1 MPKINEAERKT
12 QKHVIALFCPVLQT
26 REAYAV
32 YDLWAAEQPEPY
44 HVWPVAAMLDYVYY
58 GDLHGQVNTNIMT
71 DKLTAWLTSKQGGNH
86 SLNLARKAVAEL
98 VKSAGNLQQ
107 GLYKANQEVYSLL
120 KYGAKV
126 HENPGE
132 PDKTV
137 YFIDWEHSHNNEFA
151 VAEEVTIKSG
161 SERRPDLVVYI
172 NGIAVAVIELKKSTV
187 SVSQGI
193 RQNLSNQSEHF
204 NKPFFTTIQ
213 FVMAGNT
220 GEGLRYGTIETP
232 EKYYLEWKNDPANT
246 TAQPQDNISLDILET
261 CRSLPDKLDWQLF
274 SMFQKR
280 RFLDLIHNFVV
291 FDKGVKKVCRHNQ
304 FFGVKKA
311 QIKLSRKQGGIIW
324 HTQGSGKTITM
335 VWLSKWILA
344 TNPKARVLIVTD
356 RDELDEQME
365 KVYKGVDEQVY
376 RTRSCD
382 DLVERLDTTD
392 KRLICSLIHK
402 FGVRT
407 NSEATE
413 SQTKKSV
420 EQFIKELKAAL
431 PVGFK
436 AKGDFVIFVD
446 ECHRTQSGLL
456 HEAMKEILPD
466 AIFVGFTGTPLL
478 VRDKKTSIEVFSPG
492 YIHTYK
498 YDEAVADGVVLDL
511 RYEARDIEQIITQQS
526 KIDEYFEA
534 KTRGLNDAAKA
545 KLKSKWGNMQKVY
558 SSRKRLEVIA
568 EDIIADFD
576 IKNRLADGNGN
587 ALLVADSIYSACKYY
602 EIFLS
607 RGFRQCAIVTS
618 FVPLEGN
625 LRTEAEDA
633 EGFEKYE
640 VYKKMLN
647 GQSTEDFE
655 AEAKRKFIDEPAQM
669 KLLIVVDKLLTGFDA
684 PPCTYLYID
693 KSMYDHG
700 LFQAICRVNRLDGEG
715 KDFGYIVD
723 YKQLFG
729 DLADALDKY
738 TSGAFE
744 GYAAEDVD
752 GLIKDRL
759 EEAKK
764 YLDLVLE
771 ELDDLCG
778 GVPDPRAEIDFIHT
792 FCGEDGVGG
801 IDDESCSRSREKLY
815 KLVNRLVRAYTAIKG
830 DMSEAGYTSG
840 EEAKIDK
847 QIVFYTALKETIGN
861 ASGDF
866 IDLKSYE
873 ADMRR
878 LIDTYIKADDSRK
891 LGEFD
896 DFTLLDFVR
905 VQGEQLGG
913 KGKEAAAEA
922 IENNIRKKIVEK
934 ILINPKYY
942 EKMSEILDKLIRER
956 REGAVAYEELLAKYV
971 ELVKNAETPESNP
984 RYPEPIRRSAA
995 LRAFYDNC
1003 GEDEALA
1010 LAIDKAVRESK
1021 LADFRHNGFKERP
1034 IKQALL
1040 KVLNDRDEVERVYN
1054 IVVEQGEY

>member
-1 MPKINEAERKT
+1 MPRINEAERKT
-12 QKHVIALFCPVLQT
+12 QNRVLALFQDK
-26 REAYAV
+26 AG
-32 YDLWAAEQPEPY
+32 
-44 HVWPVAAMLDYVYY
+44 LDYSYL
-58 GDLHGQVNTNIMT
+58 GDLHGQLNTNIMA
-71 DKLTAWLTSKQGGNH
+71 DRLTAWLTSSKGGGY
-86 SLNLARKAVAEL
+86 SQVIAERAVFEL
-98 VKSAGNLQQ
+98 VKVAGNLQQ
-107 GLYKANQEVYSLL
+107 GLYKANQDVYSLL

-126 HENPGE
+126 HENPGD

-137 YFIDWEHSHNNEFA
+137 YFIDWAHSQNNEFA

-161 SERRPDLVVYI
+161 SERRPDIVVYI
-172 NGIAVAVIELKKSTV
+172 NGIALAVIELKKSTV

-220 GEGLRYGTIETP
+220 GEGLRYATIETP
-232 EKYYLEWKNDPANT
+232 EKYYLEWKNDSVNT
-246 TAQPQDNISLDILET
+246 TAQPQDDLSLDILEK
-261 CRSLPDKLDWQLF
+261 CKNLPDKLDWQLF

-280 RFLDLIHNFVV
+280 RLLDLIHNFIV

-304 FFGVKKA
+304 FFGIKKA
-311 QIKLSRKQGGIIW
+311 QIKLDRKQGGIIW
-324 HTQGSGKTITM
+324 HTQGSGKTLTM

-344 TNPKARVLIVTD
+344 GNPEARVLIITD

-365 KVYKGVDEQVY
+365 KVYLGVDEKVY
-376 RTRSCD
+376 RTKSCD
-382 DLVERLDTTD
+382 DLVKRLDKTE

-407 NSEATE
+407 SSESSE
-413 SQTKKSV
+413 VLTKKSV
-420 EQFIKELKAAL
+420 EQFIRELKAAL
-431 PVGFK
+431 PTDFK
-436 AKGDFVIFVD
+436 AKGDFVVFVD

-456 HEAMKEILPD
+456 HEAMKEILPN
-466 AIFVGFTGTPLL
+466 AIFIGFTGTPLL
-478 VRDKKTSIEVFSPG
+478 VKDKKTSIEVFAPG

-511 RYEARDIEQIITQQS
+511 RYEARDIEQIITNQER
-526 KIDEYFEA
+526 IDQYFDV

-558 SSRKRLEVIA
+558 SSLKRLEVIA
-568 EDIIADFD
+568 EDVIADFD

-587 ALLVADSIYSACKYY
+587 AMLVADSIYSACKYY
-602 EIFLS
+602 EVFQS

-618 FVPLEGN
+618 FVPLPGN

-633 EGFEKYE
+633 EEFKKYE
-640 VYKKMLN
+640 VYTQMLN
-647 GQSTEDFE
+647 GQSAEDFE
-655 AEAKRKFIDEPAQM
+655 AEAKRKFIEEPAQM

-693 KSMYDHG
+693 KSMHDHG
-700 LFQAICRVNRLDGEG
+700 LFQAICRVNRLDGEE

-729 DLADALDKY
+729 DLANALNKY
-738 TSGAFE
+738 TAGAFE
-744 GYAAEDVD
+744 GYSPEDVE

-759 EEAKK
+759 GEAKK
-764 YLDLVLE
+764 YLDTTLE
-771 ELDDLCG
+771 ELEDLCG
-778 GVPDPRAEIDFIHT
+778 GVPAPRAEIDFIHY
-792 FCGEDGVGG
+792 FCGENGVGG

-815 KLVNRLVRAYTAIKG
+815 KLVNRVIRAYTEIKG
-830 DMSEAGYTSG
+830 EMSEAGYTVT
-840 EEAKIDK
+840 EQVEIDK
-847 QIVFYTALKETIGN
+847 KVMFYTALKETIGN

-891 LGEFD
+891 IGEFD
-896 DFTLLDFVR
+896 DFTLLDFVMA
-905 VQGEQLGG
+905 QGEQLGG

-922 IENNIRKKIVEK
+922 IENNIRKKVVEK

-942 EKMSEILDKLIRER
+942 EKMSAILDELIKAR
-956 REGAVAYEELLAKYV
+956 REGAVAYEEMLAKYV
-971 ELVKNAETPESNP
+971 ELVKNAENPENNP
-984 RYPEPIRRSAA
+984 RYPESIRHSGA
-995 LRAFYDNC
+995 LRALFDNC
-1003 GEDEALA
+1003 GENEALA
-1010 LAIDKAVRESK
+1010 LALDKAVRESK
-1021 LADFRHNGFKERP
+1021 QADFRHNEFKERR
-1034 IKQALL
+1034 IKQALY
-1040 KVLNDRDEVERVYN
+1040 KVLKDKDEVERVYN

>member
-1 MPKINEAERKT
+1 MPRINEAERKT
-12 QKHVIALFCPVLQT
+12 QDRVLALF
-26 REAYAV
+26 R
-32 YDLWAAEQPEPY
+32 DKAALGYE
-44 HVWPVAAMLDYVYY
+44 YY
-58 GDLHGQVNTNIMT
+58 GDLRHQTNTNIMT
-71 DKLTAWLTSKQGGNH
+71 DKLMAWLVSPKGGGYSA
-86 SLNLARKAVAEL
+86 SLAAKAIDVL
-98 VKSAGNLQQ
+98 VRAAGNLQQ
-107 GLYKANQEVYSLL
+107 GLYKANQDVYSLL

-126 HENPGE
+126 RENPGE
-132 PDKTV
+132 PEKTV
-137 YFIDWEHSHNNEFA
+137 YFIDWDHSHNNEFA

-193 RQNLSNQSEHF
+193 RQNISNQNEHF
-204 NKPFFTTIQ
+204 NKPFFTTVQ
-213 FVMAGNT
+213 FVMAGNN

-232 EKYYLEWKNDPANT
+232 EKYYLEWKNDTVNT
-246 TAQPQDNISLDILET
+246 EAQPLDNVSLDILEK
-261 CRSLPDKLDWQLF
+261 CKQLSDKLDWQLF
-274 SMFQKR
+274 SMFHKR

-291 FDKGVKKVCRHNQ
+291 FDKGIKKVCRHNQ
-304 FFGVKKA
+304 FFGIKKA
-311 QIKLSRKQGGIIW
+311 QLKLGKKQGGIIW
-324 HTQGSGKTITM
+324 HTQGSGKTLTM

-344 TNPKARVLIVTD
+344 NNPNARVLIVTD
-356 RDELDEQME
+356 REELDEQME

-376 RTRSCD
+376 RTSSCA
-382 DLVERLDTTD
+382 DLVEKLDRTD

-402 FGVRT
+402 FGVR
-407 NSEATE
+407 NKSESSENQA
-413 SQTKKSV
+413 KKSV
-420 EQFIKELKAAL
+420 EQFIRELKAAL
-431 PVGFK
+431 PQDFK
-436 AKGDFVIFVD
+436 AKGDFVVFVD

-456 HEAMKEILPD
+456 HEAMKEILPN
-466 AIFVGFTGTPLL
+466 AIFIGFTGTPLL
-478 VRDKKTSIEVFSPG
+478 VKDKKTSIEVFSPG

-511 RYEARDIEQIITQQS
+511 RYEARDIEQIITAQD
-526 KIDEYFEA
+526 KIDAYFDA

-587 ALLVADSIYSACKYY
+587 AMLVADSIYSACKYY
-602 EIFLS
+602 EIFQS
-607 RGFRQCAIVTS
+607 RGFKQCAIVTS
-618 FVPLEGN
+618 FVPLESN

-633 EGFEKYE
+633 EEFEKYE
-640 VYKKMLN
+640 IYKKMLN
-647 GQSTEDFE
+647 GQTAEDFE
-655 AEAKRKFIDEPAQM
+655 AEAKRKFIEEPAQM

-693 KSMYDHG
+693 KSMHDHG
-700 LFQAICRVNRLDGEG
+700 LFQAICRVNRLDGEE

-729 DLADALDKY
+729 DLADALNKY

-744 GYAAEDVD
+744 GYAAEDIE

-759 EEAKK
+759 DEAKK
-764 YLDLVLE
+764 YLDATLE

-778 GVPDPRAEIDFIHT
+778 GVPAPRSEIDYIHY
-792 FCGEDGVGG
+792 FCGENGVGG

-815 KLVNRLVRAYTAIKG
+815 KLVNRLVRAYAEIKG
-830 DMSEAGYTSG
+830 DMANAGYTAS
-840 EEAKIDK
+840 EQADIDK
-847 QIVFYTALKETIGN
+847 KVTFYIALKETIGN

-891 LGEFD
+891 IGEFD
-896 DFTLLDFVR
+896 DFTLLDFVL
-905 VQGEQLGG
+905 VQGEKLGG

-922 IENNIRKKIVEK
+922 IENNIRKKVVEK

-942 EKMSEILDKLIRER
+942 EKMSAILDELIRAR
-956 REGAVAYEELLAKYV
+956 REGAIAYEKLLEKYI
-971 ELVKNAETPESNP
+971 ELVKNAESPENNPYYPES
-984 RYPEPIRRSAA
+984 IRHSGA

-1003 GEDEALA
+1003 GNDEALA
-1010 LAIDKAVRESK
+1010 IALDKAVRQSK
-1021 LADFRHNGFKERP
+1021 QVDFRHNEFKERR
-1034 IKQALL
+1034 IKQALF
-1040 KVLNDRDEVERVYN
+1040 KVLNDKDEVERVYN

>member
-1 MPKINEAERKT
+1 MPRINEAERKT
-12 QKHVIALFCPVLQT
+12 QDRVLALF
-26 REAYAV
+26 R
-32 YDLWAAEQPEPY
+32 DKAALGYE
-44 HVWPVAAMLDYVYY
+44 YY
-58 GDLHGQVNTNIMT
+58 GDLRHQTNTNIMT
-71 DKLTAWLTSKQGGNH
+71 DKLMAWLVSPKGGGYSA
-86 SLNLARKAVAEL
+86 SLAAKAIDVL
-98 VKSAGNLQQ
+98 VRAAGNLQQ
-107 GLYKANQEVYSLL
+107 GLYKANQDVYSLL

-126 HENPGE
+126 KENPGE
-132 PDKTV
+132 PEKTV

-151 VAEEVTIKSG
+151 IAEEVTIKSG

-193 RQNLSNQSEHF
+193 RQNISNQNEHF
-204 NKPFFTTIQ
+204 NKPFFTTVQ
-213 FVMAGNT
+213 FVMAGNN

-232 EKYYLEWKNDPANT
+232 EKYYLEWKNDTVNT
-246 TAQPQDNISLDILET
+246 EAQPLDNVSLDILEK
-261 CRSLPDKLDWQLF
+261 CKQLSDKLDWQLF
-274 SMFQKR
+274 SMFHKR

-291 FDKGVKKVCRHNQ
+291 FDKGIKKVCRHNQ
-304 FFGVKKA
+304 FFGIKKA
-311 QIKLSRKQGGIIW
+311 QLKLGKKQGGIIW
-324 HTQGSGKTITM
+324 HTQGSGKTLTM

-344 TNPKARVLIVTD
+344 NNPNARVLIVTD
-356 RDELDEQME
+356 REELDEQME

-376 RTRSCD
+376 RTSSCA
-382 DLVERLDTTD
+382 DLVEKLDRTD

-402 FGVRT
+402 FGVR
-407 NSEATE
+407 NKSESSENQA
-413 SQTKKSV
+413 KKSV
-420 EQFIKELKAAL
+420 EQFIRELKTAL
-431 PVGFK
+431 PQDFK
-436 AKGDFVIFVD
+436 AKSDFVVFVD

-456 HEAMKEILPD
+456 HEAMKEILPN
-466 AIFVGFTGTPLL
+466 AIFIGFTGTPLL
-478 VRDKKTSIEVFSPG
+478 VKDKKTSIEVFSPG

-511 RYEARDIEQIITQQS
+511 RYEARDIEQIITAQD
-526 KIDEYFEA
+526 KIDAYFDA

-587 ALLVADSIYSACKYY
+587 AMLVADSIYSACKYY
-602 EIFLS
+602 EIFQS
-607 RGFRQCAIVTS
+607 RGFKQCAIVTS
-618 FVPLEGN
+618 FVPLESN

-633 EGFEKYE
+633 EEFEKYE
-640 VYKKMLN
+640 IYKKMLN
-647 GQSTEDFE
+647 GQTAEDFE
-655 AEAKRKFIDEPAQM
+655 AEAKRKFIEEPAQM

-693 KSMYDHG
+693 KSMHDHG
-700 LFQAICRVNRLDGEG
+700 LFQAICRVNRLDGEE

-729 DLADALDKY
+729 DLADALNKY

-744 GYAAEDVD
+744 GYAAEDIE

-759 EEAKK
+759 DEAKK
-764 YLDLVLE
+764 YLDATLE

-778 GVPDPRAEIDFIHT
+778 GVPAPRSEIDYIHY
-792 FCGEDGVGG
+792 FCGENGVGG

-815 KLVNRLVRAYTAIKG
+815 KLVNRLVRAYAEIKG
-830 DMSEAGYTSG
+830 DMANAGYTAS
-840 EEAKIDK
+840 EQADIDK
-847 QIVFYTALKETIGN
+847 KVTFYIALKETIGN

-891 LGEFD
+891 IGEFD
-896 DFTLLDFVR
+896 DFTLLDFVL
-905 VQGEQLGG
+905 VQGEKLGG

-922 IENNIRKKIVEK
+922 IENNIRKKVVEK

-942 EKMSEILDKLIRER
+942 EKMSAILDELIRAR
-956 REGAVAYEELLAKYV
+956 REGAIAYEKLLEKYI
-971 ELVKNAETPESNP
+971 ELVKNAESPENNPYYPES
-984 RYPEPIRRSAA
+984 IRHSGA

-1003 GEDEALA
+1003 GNDEALA
-1010 LAIDKAVRESK
+1010 IALDKAVRQSK
-1021 LADFRHNGFKERP
+1021 QVDFRHNEFKERR
-1034 IKQALL
+1034 IKQALF
-1040 KVLNDRDEVERVYN
+1040 KVLNDKDEVERVYN

>member
-1 MPKINEAERKT
+1 MPKINETERKT
-12 QKHVIALFCPVLQT
+12 QNRVLALFQDK
-26 REAYAV
+26 AG
-32 YDLWAAEQPEPY
+32 
-44 HVWPVAAMLDYVYY
+44 LDYAYL
-58 GDLHGQVNTNIMT
+58 GDLHGQQNTNIME
-71 DKLTAWLTSKQGGNH
+71 DRLTAWLTSSKGGGY
-86 SLNLARKAVAEL
+86 SRAIADKAVLEL
-98 VKSAGNLQQ
+98 VKAAGNLQQ
-107 GLYKANQEVYSLL
+107 GLYKANQNVYSLL

-126 HENPGE
+126 HETPGA

-137 YFIDWEHSHNNEFA
+137 YFIDWAHSHHNEFA

-187 SVSQGI
+187 SVSRGI

-204 NKPFFTTIQ
+204 NRPFFTTIQ
-213 FVMAGNT
+213 FVMAGNP
-220 GEGLRYGTIETP
+220 GEGLRYAAIDTK
-232 EKYYLEWKNDPANT
+232 EKYYLEWKNDAVHT
-246 TAQPQDNISLDILET
+246 MAQPQDDVSLDILEK
-261 CRSLPDKLDWQLF
+261 CKSLHNKLDRQLF

-280 RFLDLIHNFVV
+280 RFLDLIHNFIV
-291 FDKGVKKVCRHNQ
+291 FDKGEKRVCRHNQ

-311 QIKLSRKQGGIIW
+311 QVKLNRKQGGIIW
-324 HTQGSGKTITM
+324 HTQGSGKTLTM

-344 TNPKARVLIVTD
+344 GNPEARVLIITD
-356 RDELDEQME
+356 REELDGQME
-365 KVYKGVDEQVY
+365 KVYLGVDEQVY
-376 RTRSCD
+376 RTKSCE
-382 DLVERLDTTD
+382 DLVRRLDKTE

-407 NSEATE
+407 RSESSEA
-413 SQTKKSV
+413 QTKKSV
-420 EQFIKELKAAL
+420 EQFIRELKAAL
-431 PVGFK
+431 PTGFR
-436 AKGDFVIFVD
+436 AKGDFVVFVD

-456 HEAMKEILPD
+456 HKAMKEILPN
-466 AIFVGFTGTPLL
+466 AIFIGFTGTPLL
-478 VRDKKTSIEVFSPG
+478 VKDKKTSIEIFAPG

-511 RYEARDIEQIITQQS
+511 RYEARDIEQIISNQER
-526 KIDEYFEA
+526 IDQYFDI

-558 SSRKRLEVIA
+558 SSLKRLEVIA
-568 EDIIADFD
+568 EDIISDFD
-576 IKNRLADGNGN
+576 IKRRLADGNGN
-587 ALLVADSIYSACKYY
+587 AMLVADSIYSACKYY
-602 EIFLS
+602 EIFQS

-618 FVPLEGN
+618 FVPLAGN

-633 EGFEKYE
+633 EEFKKYE
-640 VYKKMLN
+640 AYMHMLN
-647 GQSTEDFE
+647 GQSAEDFE
-655 AEAKRKFIDEPAQM
+655 AEAKRKFIEEPAQM

-693 KSMYDHG
+693 KSMRDHG
-700 LFQAICRVNRLDGEG
+700 LFQAICRVNRLDGEE

-729 DLADALDKY
+729 ELADALNKY
-738 TSGAFE
+738 TAGAFE
-744 GYAAEDVD
+744 GYSPEDVE

-759 EEAKK
+759 AEAKK
-764 YLDLVLE
+764 YLDITLE
-771 ELDDLCG
+771 ELEDLCG
-778 GVPDPRAEIDFIHT
+778 GVSAPRDEIDFIHY

-815 KLVNRLVRAYTAIKG
+815 KLVNRLIRAYVEIKG
-830 DMSEAGYTSG
+830 EMNEAGYTAAEQVEIS
-840 EEAKIDK
+840 KM
-847 QIVFYTALKETIGN
+847 VTFYTALKETIGN

-891 LGEFD
+891 IGEFD
-896 DFTLLDFVR
+896 DFTLLDFVLA
-905 VQGEQLGG
+905 QGEKLGG

-922 IENNIRKKIVEK
+922 IENNIRKKVVEK

-942 EKMSEILDKLIRER
+942 EKMSVILDELIRAR
-956 REGAVAYEELLAKYV
+956 REGAIAYEEMLAKYI
-971 ELVKNAETPESNP
+971 ELVKNAETPENNP
-984 RYPEPIRRSAA
+984 RYPESIRHSGA
-995 LRAFYDNC
+995 LRALFDNC

-1010 LAIDKAVRESK
+1010 LALDKAVRESK
-1021 LADFRHNGFKERP
+1021 QADFRHNEFKERR
-1034 IKQALL
+1034 IKQALYN
-1040 KVLNDRDEVERVYN
+1040 VLEDRDEVERVYN

>member
-1 MPKINEAERKT
+1 MPRINEAERKT
-12 QKHVIALFCPVLQT
+12 QNRVLALFQDK
-26 REAYAV
+26 AG
-32 YDLWAAEQPEPY
+32 
-44 HVWPVAAMLDYVYY
+44 LDYSYL
-58 GDLHGQVNTNIMT
+58 GDLHGQLNTNIMA
-71 DKLTAWLTSKQGGNH
+71 DRLTAWLTSSKGGGY
-86 SLNLARKAVAEL
+86 SQVIAERAVFEL
-98 VKSAGNLQQ
+98 VKVAGNLQQ
-107 GLYKANQEVYSLL
+107 GLYKANQDVYSLL

-126 HENPGE
+126 HENPGD

-137 YFIDWEHSHNNEFA
+137 YFIDWEHSQNNEFA

-161 SERRPDLVVYI
+161 SERRPDIVVYI
-172 NGIAVAVIELKKSTV
+172 NGIALAVIELKKSTV

-220 GEGLRYGTIETP
+220 GEGLRYATIETP
-232 EKYYLEWKNDPANT
+232 EKYYLEWKNDSVNT
-246 TAQPQDNISLDILET
+246 AAQPQDDLSLDILEK
-261 CRSLPDKLDWQLF
+261 CKNLPDKLEWQLF

-280 RFLDLIHNFVV
+280 RFLDLIHNFIV

-304 FFGVKKA
+304 FFGIKKA
-311 QIKLSRKQGGIIW
+311 QIKLDRKQGGIIW
-324 HTQGSGKTITM
+324 HTQGSGKTLTM

-344 TNPKARVLIVTD
+344 GNPEARVLIITD

-365 KVYKGVDEQVY
+365 KVYLGVDEKVY
-376 RTRSCD
+376 RTKSCD
-382 DLVERLDTTD
+382 DLVKRLDKTE

-407 NSEATE
+407 SSESSEAL
-413 SQTKKSV
+413 TKKSV
-420 EQFIKELKAAL
+420 EQFIRELKAAL
-431 PVGFK
+431 PTDFK
-436 AKGDFVIFVD
+436 AKGDFVVFVD

-456 HEAMKEILPD
+456 HEAMKEILPN
-466 AIFVGFTGTPLL
+466 AIFIGFTGTPLL
-478 VRDKKTSIEVFSPG
+478 VKDKKTSIEVFAPG

-511 RYEARDIEQIITQQS
+511 RYEARDIEQIITNQER
-526 KIDEYFEA
+526 IDQYFDV

-558 SSRKRLEVIA
+558 SSLKRLEVIA
-568 EDIIADFD
+568 EDVIADFD

-587 ALLVADSIYSACKYY
+587 AMLVADSIYSACKYY
-602 EIFLS
+602 EVFQS

-618 FVPLEGN
+618 FVPLPGN

-633 EGFEKYE
+633 EEFKKYE
-640 VYKKMLN
+640 VYTQMLN
-647 GQSTEDFE
+647 GQSAEDFE
-655 AEAKRKFIDEPAQM
+655 AEAKRKFIEEPTQM

-693 KSMYDHG
+693 KSMHDHG
-700 LFQAICRVNRLDGEG
+700 LFQAICRVNRLDGEE

-729 DLADALDKY
+729 DLANALNKY
-738 TSGAFE
+738 TAGAFE
-744 GYAAEDVD
+744 GYSPEDVE

-759 EEAKK
+759 GEAKK
-764 YLDLVLE
+764 YLDTTLE
-771 ELDDLCG
+771 ELEDLCG
-778 GVPDPRAEIDFIHT
+778 GVPAPRAEIDFIHY
-792 FCGEDGVGG
+792 FCGENGVGG

-815 KLVNRLVRAYTAIKG
+815 KLVNRLIRAYTEIKG
-830 DMSEAGYTSG
+830 EMSEAGYTDS
-840 EEAKIDK
+840 EQVEINKK
-847 QIVFYTALKETIGN
+847 VMFYTALKETIGN

-891 LGEFD
+891 IGEFD
-896 DFTLLDFVR
+896 DFTLLDFVMA
-905 VQGEQLGG
+905 QGEQLGG

-922 IENNIRKKIVEK
+922 IENNIRKKVVEK

-942 EKMSEILDKLIRER
+942 EKMSAILDELIKAR
-956 REGAVAYEELLAKYV
+956 REGAVAYEEMLAKYV
-971 ELVKNAETPESNP
+971 ELVKNAESPENNP
-984 RYPEPIRRSAA
+984 RYPESIRHSGA
-995 LRAFYDNC
+995 LRALFDNC
-1003 GEDEALA
+1003 GENEALA
-1010 LAIDKAVRESK
+1010 LALDKAVRESK
-1021 LADFRHNGFKERP
+1021 QADFRHNEFKERR
-1034 IKQALL
+1034 IKQALY
-1040 KVLNDRDEVERVYN
+1040 KVLKDKNEVERVYN

>member
-1 MPKINEAERKT
+1 MPRINEAERKT
-12 QKHVIALFCPVLQT
+12 QNRVLALFQDK
-26 REAYAV
+26 AG
-32 YDLWAAEQPEPY
+32 
-44 HVWPVAAMLDYVYY
+44 LDYSYL
-58 GDLHGQVNTNIMT
+58 GDLHGQLNTNIMA
-71 DKLTAWLTSKQGGNH
+71 DRLTAWLTSSKGGGY
-86 SLNLARKAVAEL
+86 SQVIAERAVFEL
-98 VKSAGNLQQ
+98 VKVAGNLQQ
-107 GLYKANQEVYSLL
+107 GLYKANQDVYSLL

-126 HENPGE
+126 HENPGD

-137 YFIDWEHSHNNEFA
+137 YFIDWEHSQNNEFA

-161 SERRPDLVVYI
+161 SERRPDIVVYI
-172 NGIAVAVIELKKSTV
+172 NGIALAVIELKKSTV

-220 GEGLRYGTIETP
+220 GEGLRYATIETP
-232 EKYYLEWKNDPANT
+232 EKYYLEWKNDSVNT
-246 TAQPQDNISLDILET
+246 AAQPQDDLSLDILEK
-261 CRSLPDKLDWQLF
+261 CKNLPDKLEWQLF

-280 RFLDLIHNFVV
+280 RFLDLIHNFIV

-304 FFGVKKA
+304 FFGIKKA
-311 QIKLSRKQGGIIW
+311 QIKLDRKQGGIIW
-324 HTQGSGKTITM
+324 HTQGSGKTLTM

-344 TNPKARVLIVTD
+344 GNPEARVLIITD

-365 KVYKGVDEQVY
+365 KVYLGVDEKVY
-376 RTRSCD
+376 RTKSCD
-382 DLVERLDTTD
+382 DLVKRLDKTE

-407 NSEATE
+407 SSESSEAL
-413 SQTKKSV
+413 TKKSV
-420 EQFIKELKAAL
+420 EQFIRELKAAL
-431 PVGFK
+431 PTDFK
-436 AKGDFVIFVD
+436 AKGDFVVFVD

-456 HEAMKEILPD
+456 HEAMKEILPN
-466 AIFVGFTGTPLL
+466 AIFIGFTGTPLL
-478 VRDKKTSIEVFSPG
+478 VKDKKTSIEVFAPG

-511 RYEARDIEQIITQQS
+511 RYEARDIEQIITNQER
-526 KIDEYFEA
+526 IDQYFDV

-558 SSRKRLEVIA
+558 SSLKRLEVIA
-568 EDIIADFD
+568 EDVIADFD

-587 ALLVADSIYSACKYY
+587 AMLVADSIYSACKYY
-602 EIFLS
+602 EVFQS

-618 FVPLEGN
+618 FVPLPGN

-633 EGFEKYE
+633 EEFKKYE
-640 VYKKMLN
+640 VYTQMLN
-647 GQSTEDFE
+647 GQSAEDFE
-655 AEAKRKFIDEPAQM
+655 AEAKRKFIEEPTQM

-693 KSMYDHG
+693 KSMHDHG
-700 LFQAICRVNRLDGEG
+700 LFQAICRVNRLDGEE

-729 DLADALDKY
+729 DLANALNKY
-738 TSGAFE
+738 TAGAFE
-744 GYAAEDVD
+744 GYSPEDVE

-759 EEAKK
+759 GEAKK
-764 YLDLVLE
+764 YLDTTLE
-771 ELDDLCG
+771 ELEDLCG
-778 GVPDPRAEIDFIHT
+778 GVPAPRAEIDYIHY
-792 FCGEDGVGG
+792 FCGENGVGG
-801 IDDESCSRSREKLY
+801 IDDESCSRSAKKLY
-815 KLVNRLVRAYTAIKG
+815 KLVNRLIRAYTEIKG
-830 DMSEAGYTSG
+830 EMSEAGYTVA
-840 EEAKIDK
+840 EQVELDK
-847 QIVFYTALKETIGN
+847 KVMFYTALKETIGN

-891 LGEFD
+891 IGEFD
-896 DFTLLDFVR
+896 DFTLLDFVMA
-905 VQGEQLGG
+905 QGEQLGG

-922 IENNIRKKIVEK
+922 IENNIRKKVVEK

-942 EKMSEILDKLIRER
+942 EKMSAILDELIKAR
-956 REGAVAYEELLAKYV
+956 REGAVAYEEMLAKYV
-971 ELVKNAETPESNP
+971 ELVKNAESPENNP
-984 RYPEPIRRSAA
+984 RYPESIRHSGA
-995 LRAFYDNC
+995 LRALFDNC
-1003 GEDEALA
+1003 GENEALA
-1010 LAIDKAVRESK
+1010 LALDKAVRESK
-1021 LADFRHNGFKERP
+1021 QADFRHNEFKERR
-1034 IKQALL
+1034 IKQALY
-1040 KVLNDRDEVERVYN
+1040 KVLKDKNEVERVYN

>member
-1 MPKINEAERKT
+1 MPRINEAERKT
-12 QKHVIALFCPVLQT
+12 QNRVLALFQDK
-26 REAYAV
+26 AG
-32 YDLWAAEQPEPY
+32 
-44 HVWPVAAMLDYVYY
+44 LDYSYL
-58 GDLHGQVNTNIMT
+58 GDLHGQLNTNIMA
-71 DKLTAWLTSKQGGNH
+71 DRLTAWLTSSKGGGY
-86 SLNLARKAVAEL
+86 SQVIAERAVFEL
-98 VKSAGNLQQ
+98 VKVAGNLQQ
-107 GLYKANQEVYSLL
+107 GLYKANQDVYSLL

-126 HENPGE
+126 HENPGD

-137 YFIDWEHSHNNEFA
+137 YFIDWEHSQNNEFA

-161 SERRPDLVVYI
+161 SERRPDIAVYI
-172 NGIAVAVIELKKSTV
+172 NGIALAVIELKKSTV

-220 GEGLRYGTIETP
+220 GEGLRYATIETP
-232 EKYYLEWKNDPANT
+232 EKYYLEWKNDTLNT
-246 TAQPQDNISLDILET
+246 AAQPQDDLSLDILEK
-261 CRSLPDKLDWQLF
+261 CKNLPDKLEWQLF

-280 RFLDLIHNFVV
+280 RFLDLIHNFIV

-304 FFGVKKA
+304 FFGIKKA
-311 QIKLSRKQGGIIW
+311 QIKLDRKQGGIIW
-324 HTQGSGKTITM
+324 HTQGSGKTLTM

-344 TNPKARVLIVTD
+344 GNPEARVLIITD

-365 KVYKGVDEQVY
+365 KVYLGVDEKVY
-376 RTRSCD
+376 RTKSCD
-382 DLVERLDTTD
+382 DLVKRLDKTE

-407 NSEATE
+407 SSESSEAL
-413 SQTKKSV
+413 TKKSV
-420 EQFIKELKAAL
+420 EQFIRELKAAL
-431 PVGFK
+431 PTDFK
-436 AKGDFVIFVD
+436 AKGDFVVFVD

-456 HEAMKEILPD
+456 HEAMKEILPN
-466 AIFVGFTGTPLL
+466 AIFIGFTGTPLL
-478 VRDKKTSIEVFSPG
+478 VKDKKTSIEVFAPG

-511 RYEARDIEQIITQQS
+511 RYEARDIEQIITNQER
-526 KIDEYFEA
+526 IDQYFDV

-558 SSRKRLEVIA
+558 SSLKRLEVIA
-568 EDIIADFD
+568 EDVIADFD

-587 ALLVADSIYSACKYY
+587 AMLVADSIYSACKYY
-602 EIFLS
+602 EVFQS

-618 FVPLEGN
+618 FVPLPGN

-633 EGFEKYE
+633 EEFKKYE
-640 VYKKMLN
+640 VYTQMLN
-647 GQSTEDFE
+647 GQSAEDFE
-655 AEAKRKFIDEPAQM
+655 AEAKRKFIEEPAQM

-693 KSMYDHG
+693 KSMHDHG
-700 LFQAICRVNRLDGEG
+700 LFQAICRVNRLDGEE

-729 DLADALDKY
+729 DLANALNKY
-738 TSGAFE
+738 TAGAFE
-744 GYAAEDVD
+744 GYSPEDVE

-759 EEAKK
+759 GEAKK
-764 YLDLVLE
+764 YLDTTLE
-771 ELDDLCG
+771 ELEDLCG
-778 GVPDPRAEIDFIHT
+778 GVPAPRAEIDFIHY
-792 FCGEDGVGG
+792 FCGENGVGG

-815 KLVNRLVRAYTAIKG
+815 KLVNRLIRAYTEIKG
-830 DMSEAGYTSG
+830 EMSEAGYTDS
-840 EEAKIDK
+840 EQVEINKK
-847 QIVFYTALKETIGN
+847 VMFYSALKETIGN

-891 LGEFD
+891 IGEFD
-896 DFTLLDFVR
+896 DFTLLDFVMA
-905 VQGEQLGG
+905 QGEQLGG

-922 IENNIRKKIVEK
+922 IENNIRKKVVEK

-942 EKMSEILDKLIRER
+942 EKMSAILDELIKAR
-956 REGAVAYEELLAKYV
+956 REGAVAYEEMLAKYV
-971 ELVKNAETPESNP
+971 ELVKNAESPENNP
-984 RYPEPIRRSAA
+984 RYPESIRHSGA
-995 LRAFYDNC
+995 LRALFDNC
-1003 GEDEALA
+1003 GENEALA
-1010 LAIDKAVRESK
+1010 LALDKAVRESK
-1021 LADFRHNGFKERP
+1021 QADFRHNEFKERR
-1034 IKQALL
+1034 IKQALY
-1040 KVLNDRDEVERVYN
+1040 KVLKDKNEVERVYN